1 MVQDF
6 GELFPLTLTTGAS
19 QHLAVHAS
27 AELSPWAPTT
37 AAVIAGWESRFL
49 SPAATSQ
56 PLAALSGLLPLT
68 ADCLVE
74 FTEEPSLS
82 SPSDTLP
89 ECSPAQAVLYITRTS
104 WVISSGSLEF
114 WDCFSG
120 PLQQFSL
127 LGVLSLGGPTVGERW
142 KQRTRKLGSW
152 PPTSSTRAEA
162 RHFDLF
168 SIKPIKTTNCSYHL
182 H

>member
-6 GELFPLTLTTGAS
+6 GELSIPTNPNNGG
-19 QHLAVHAS
+19 QHLAFHAS
-27 AELSPWAPTT
+27 SELSPWAPTT
-37 AAVIAGWESRFL
+37 AAVIAGWESCFL

-114 WDCFSG
+114 WDCFPG
-120 PLQQFSL
+120 PQQQSFL
-127 LGVLSLGGPTVGERW
+127 
-142 KQRTRKLGSW
+142 
-152 PPTSSTRAEA
+152 
-162 RHFDLF
+162 
-168 SIKPIKTTNCSYHL
+168 
-182 H
+182 